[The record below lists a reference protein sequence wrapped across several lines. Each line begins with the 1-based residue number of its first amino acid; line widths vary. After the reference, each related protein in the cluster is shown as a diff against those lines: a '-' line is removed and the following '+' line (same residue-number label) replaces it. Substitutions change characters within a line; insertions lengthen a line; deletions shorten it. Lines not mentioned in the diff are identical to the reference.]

1 MPVVTTEA
9 EVCNLALAAVG
20 QRQFIDRLDEATT
33 EAQVCARLWRASY
46 LEVLQAFMWR
56 FATKRAS
63 LALTQETRTGW
74 GYCYRLPGDAVLE
87 APARIWSGLNEEG
100 EGEAIPFDIEL
111 NDAGSGH
118 LVLTNMESA
127 VLRYVVDVKTVA
139 LWPPSFVKAVAA
151 RLAVYLAGALPVKPE
166 LMPTLERAAEVA
178 LARAKASSANA
189 NVRDTQAE
197 SRLIRE
203 RG

>member
-33 EAQVCARLWRASY
+33 EAQVCAELWRPTY

-56 FATKRAS
+56 FATKRAE
-63 LALTQETRTGW
+63 LAQTTETRAGW
-74 GYCYRLPGDAVLE
+74 AYCYRLPGDAVLE
-87 APARIWSGLNEEG
+87 APMRLWSGRSEG
-100 EGEAIPFDIEL
+100 EGDAIPFEIEL

-118 LVLTNMESA
+118 LVLANVQPA
-127 VLRYVVDVKTVA
+127 ILRYVTDVRTVA
-139 LWPPSFVKAVAA
+139 LWPPAFVKAVAA
-151 RLAVYLAGALPVKPE
+151 RLAVCLAGALPVKPE
-166 LMPTLERAAEVA
+166 MMPMLERAAEVA

-189 NVRDTQAE
+189 AVHDIQPE